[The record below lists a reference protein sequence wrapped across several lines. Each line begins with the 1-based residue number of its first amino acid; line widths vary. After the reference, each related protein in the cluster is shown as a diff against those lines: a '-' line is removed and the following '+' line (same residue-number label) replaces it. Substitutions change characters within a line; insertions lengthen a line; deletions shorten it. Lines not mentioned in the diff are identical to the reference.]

1 MDFRWFNDPF
11 IPENGWCFFRK
22 HQGKSCSPLPWD
34 LNRFLRV
41 FAPIK
46 LLILRWLG
54 STSSSCDTSRVPDRC
69 GQWWIEMWDYMWWLM
84 VQDEVDGCILL
95 RNQSSQSCL
104 LGKTRAGVH
113 PCPSIFDKTSVNYC
127 WAVYLQRHWRRTAA
141 IFCAKDKLGGV
152 KHVFFWSPNI
162 AEDSHFDYWL

>member
-11 IPENGWCFFRK
+11 IPENGWCLFRK

-69 GQWWIEMWDYMWWLM
+69 GQWWIEMLDYMWWLM

-104 LGKTRAGVH
+104 LGKTWAGVH
-113 PCPSIFDKTSVNYC
+113 PCPSISIKQVPTIVKLSTCKDTGEEQPAN
-127 WAVYLQRHWRRTAA
+127 
-141 IFCAKDKLGGV
+141 FCAIDKLGWCQACL
-152 KHVFFWSPNI
+152 FWSPKI